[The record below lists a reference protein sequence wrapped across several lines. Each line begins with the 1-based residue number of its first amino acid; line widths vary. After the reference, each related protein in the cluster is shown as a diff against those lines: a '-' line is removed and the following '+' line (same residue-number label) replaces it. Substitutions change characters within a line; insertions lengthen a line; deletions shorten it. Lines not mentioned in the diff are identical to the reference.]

1 MAVEIEG
8 VSELLR
14 KFDNAPDQMIKD
26 VKKALRKASAV
37 ETRNMRR
44 SLPESARHLVKAKVK
59 GRKSGDISA
68 VFGLYGKVGDPDMA
82 WFHWYWENYGT
93 LQGRDPAHRFEFAIK
108 GGQAA
113 ANRRNKVGQPHR
125 NFYESI
131 VNGFQSRFLAN
142 FKSALK
148 DLGYDI

>member
-8 VSELLR
+8 VSDLLR

-26 VKKALRKASAV
+26 VKKALRKAASV
-37 ETRNMRR
+37 ETRNLRR
-44 SLPESARHLVKAKVK
+44 SLPDSAKRLVKAKVK

-68 VFGLYGKVGDPDMA
+68 VFGLYGRAGDPDTA
-82 WFHWYWENYGT
+82 CFHCYRDNYGT

-125 NFYESI
+125 NFYEAI
-131 VNGFQSRFLAN
+131 VSGFQSRFLAN
-142 FKSALK
+142 LKSALK